1 MTTRTKSSE
10 TSALT
15 TLTNYFRPHRGEAV
29 VRLRS
34 NAFGLFSLL
43 ISTWLLPVPSV
54 VLAIRMLLSGN
65 HARTEFLDGNES
77 EWGIR
82 KGLCILGSVIPQRVR
97 AHPICLTSFSIEL
110 AIAALLT
117 YNILEATYA
126 LQYPRKP
133 FPPSALSPA
142 KKSNPLGIF
151 SPESAKKPFRILS
164 ANSTPTSASKYKP
177 FTPGRS
183 VALSESKNSHYPLSP
198 ASSPSRVI
206 QYSMPSKAGSSGV
219 NASISSS
226 TSTIPPTPSPSSTLA
241 TAYRGKHASGFHGGR
256 PMDGLYLSQM
266 TLSGDDEDED

>member
-15 TLTNYFRPHRGEAV
+15 TFTNYFRPHRGEAV

-54 VLAIRMLLSGN
+54 VLAIRILLSGN

-77 EWGIR
+77 EW
-82 KGLCILGSVIPQRVR
+82 
-97 AHPICLTSFSIEL
+97 EL

-206 QYSMPSKAGSSGV
+206 QYSMPSKSGSSGV

-256 PMDGLYLSQM
+256 KTNGPMDGLYLSQM

>member
-15 TLTNYFRPHRGEAV
+15 TFTNYFRPHRGEAV

-54 VLAIRMLLSGN
+54 VLAI
-65 HARTEFLDGNES
+65 
-77 EWGIR
+77 
-82 KGLCILGSVIPQRVR
+82 Q
-97 AHPICLTSFSIEL
+97 L

-206 QYSMPSKAGSSGV
+206 QYSMPSKSGSSGV